1 MSSKKK
7 EKHIKK
13 KIGLST
19 VNKTLNTISKPK
31 RIRKVFFLSNQEK
44 KQRMDFLLFM
54 KKHSITSL
62 DIFFIDERIFTPS
75 SYINQSSKIRISKK
89 MQKYL
94 KFGNEKAINLVK
106 IPFHK
111 KENG

>member
-31 RIRKVFFLSNQEK
+31 RIRKVFFLKQPGKEAEK
-44 KQRMDFLLFM
+44 E
-54 KKHSITSL
+54 
-62 DIFFIDERIFTPS
+62 FFII
-75 SYINQSSKIRISKK
+75 Y
-89 MQKYL
+89 
-94 KFGNEKAINLVK
+94 EKAFN
-106 IPFHK
+106 
-111 KENG
+111 NTT

>member
-54 KKHSITSL
+54 KKHSITPH
-62 DIFFIDERIFTPS
+62 DIFLLMRV
-75 SYINQSSKIRISKK
+75 
-89 MQKYL
+89 YL
-94 KFGNEKAINLVK
+94 LHHLILINLRKSELVK
-106 IPFHK
+106 RSKNI
-111 KENG
+111 